1 MASSPIDPTLLA
13 RLERD
18 IARTVGDR
26 HRTLVARAA
35 ARMQSLD
42 PPIDPA
48 KVVDDVQQDIHDLF
62 IDTTWP
68 SCPRHGRHPLWY
80 REGAWWCEQDSVAI
94 ADLGALGA

>member
-13 RLERD
+13 RLELD
-18 IARTVGDR
+18 VARTVGDR
-26 HRTLVARAA
+26 HRALVARAA
-35 ARMQSLD
+35 AKVQLLD

-80 REGAWWCEQDSVAI
+80 REGAWWCKQDSVLI